1 MRYIL
6 LLAVFFICLSNKPVT
21 ELERIQPYLSE
32 NYVNTIYLSD
42 SDIRAFP
49 GAEGFGRNAGLGLPR
64 RVEFVTSTNNT
75 GSGTLRAAIDAAEL
89 ITDSVTVAIFRVG
102 STITLGSDPL
112 ISGTGGA
119 GVGNIYIAGQTAPGD
134 GINIRGDAVTYG
146 GMLWLRGSNTIVRY
160 IRIHGGTA
168 TGASVDALTIATQ
181 KNTTAHTV
189 ENIIVDHCSFY
200 WGKDENIE
208 VGAYDGSTMQNV
220 SITNSIYAENFGTGY
235 GALFY
240 STEGYMDNIT
250 FYGNLGVDIKERQP
264 YMSSCNQE
272 YEVLNNMLLNTEHV
286 NNFSVNKIDWVGNHY
301 KWNSSYPMT
310 DGGNLTFNYT
320 VNTFEVSPNIATCPS
335 DPGCCD
341 NASLGDL
348 PLYVGDN
355 LLTNDTSGNTLFSPS
370 LTTWNAASRVITESL
385 ITPIP
390 SEDVESTFIGHVG
403 ASLVRDGHDT
413 RVTDEFIAN
422 DRNYRPTGEADG
434 NVGGHETYSS
444 GTPYTDTDG
453 DGMSDAFET
462 ANGGDLDINDILG
475 EYTLADGVTKVNQS
489 RDVTNWQTTGMRAID
504 VFLADSFYGRRSDW
518 DSFTATGSGTVFSA
532 SKSSQAILIAN

>member
-1 MRYIL
+1 MRYIIFIFI
-6 LLAVFFICLSNKPVT
+6 FFVCLGNRPVT

-32 NYVNTIYLSD
+32 NYVNTIFLTD
-42 SDIRAFP
+42 SDVRAFP
-49 GAEGFGRNAGLGLPR
+49 GAEGFGRSAGLNLPR
-64 RVEFVTSTNNT
+64 RVRFVTNTNNT
-75 GSGTLRAAIDAAEL
+75 GTGSLRSAIDSAE
-89 ITDSVTVAIFRVG
+89 IEADSLTIIIPRVG
-102 STITLGSDPL
+102 GTITLGSDPL
-112 ISGTGGA
+112 ISGTGGN
-119 GVGNIYIAGQTAPGD
+119 GIGNMYIAGQAAPGD
-134 GINIRGDAVTYG
+134 GINIRGDNVTYG

-168 TGASVDALTIATQ
+168 TASSVDAITIATQ
-181 KNTTAHTV
+181 KSVTAHTV
-189 ENIIVDHCSFY
+189 EDIIVDHCSFY

-220 SITNSIYAENFGTGY
+220 SITNCIYAENFGTGY
-235 GALFY
+235 GMLLY
-240 STEGYMDNIT
+240 STEGTMDNIT
-250 FYGNLGVDIKERQP
+250 VYGCLGVDIKERQP
-264 YMSSCNQE
+264 YMSNCNME
-272 YEVLNNMLLNTEHV
+272 YEVINQMLLNLEHV
-286 NNFSVNKIDWVGNHY
+286 TNFSVNKVDWIGNHY

-310 DGGNLTFNYT
+310 DGGSFTFNYA

-355 LLTNDTSGNTLFSPS
+355 LLTNDTSGNTLFSTS
-370 LTTWNAASRVITESL
+370 MTTYNASSRVITESL

-413 RVTDEFIAN
+413 RVTNEFINN

-453 DGMSDAFET
+453 DGLSDAYET
-462 ANGGDLDINDILG
+462 AQGGDVDING
-475 EYTLADGVTKVNQS
+475 RPATFTLSDGTVVDQSGVTNY
-489 RDVTNWQTTGMRAID
+489 TTAGYTHID
-504 VFLADSFYGRRSDW
+504 VFMADLAGDW
-518 DSFTATGSGTVFSA
+518 DSFTAQGSGTSFSA
-532 SKSSQAILIAN
+532 AKSSQAILIAN